1 MDINKADIQNPWG
14 EEEKL
19 DLKGIAPVNVEHTEP
34 TPKNKFAP
42 WHKPR
47 KQWLRDNQ
55 WGATISALI
64 DKLELSKSGRALNY
78 LSLPGADL
86 LDVRSLENVFT
97 EKKVKLKFL
106 GLNYIDDNDKEQ
118 SAEQN
123 LSLNEV
129 RSLDFVEQESLVIPE
144 QFEKISEENSIA
156 SDRVLRK
163 HQSFDVINIDLCASF
178 ADKKPGGAQGTLY
191 SAIYKL
197 LKHQAFYRT
206 EDWVFFLTSRT
217 DKKKVE
223 FSALKALIDTVLRT
237 VNEEITK
244 IYFEERSQIT
254 LTSLNSPELTADS
267 FSTSQHRFCFLSSFG
282 IWKSDALL
290 NGEGKS
296 KSVMKEIFG
305 YHVESTDS
313 VADMVSMAFWCSR
326 LPLADSDKSGLST
339 ATINPQAPAPQVV
352 HLQQAK
358 RAFERSLDCKDLDLY
373 LIENKADYQTA
384 LERSRS
390 LLKKAR
396 YAIDEYDPW
405 VALQEERIQT
415 LLQAGRPAEG

>member
-1 MDINKADIQNPWG
+1 MDITSAEVKDPWG
-14 EEEKL
+14 EDEKL
-19 DLKGIAPVNVEHTEP
+19 DIKGIAPFNVEHTEP
-34 TPKNKFAP
+34 AQKNKFAP

-47 KQWLRDNQ
+47 KQWIRDRQ
-55 WGATISALI
+55 WGTTVSALI
-64 DKLELSKSGRALNY
+64 DKLELSKSGRPLNY

-86 LDVRSLENVFT
+86 LDIRALEEVFL

-106 GLNYIDDNDKEQ
+106 GLNYIDENDAEQ
-118 SAEQN
+118 NAEQN

-129 RSLDFVEQESLVIPE
+129 RSLEFVEQESSVIPE
-144 QFEKISEENSIA
+144 QFEKISEEDSIA

-163 HQSFDVINIDLCASF
+163 HQSFDVVNIDLCASF

-191 SAIYKL
+191 AAIYKL

-206 EDWVFFLTSRT
+206 EDWVFFITSRT

-223 FSALKALIDTVLRT
+223 FSALRKLLGKVLDT
-237 VNEEITK
+237 VNEEVARSYIEEKSK
-244 IYFEERSQIT
+244 I
-254 LTSLNSPELTADS
+254 SLDLLKSDDLSADS
-267 FSTSQHRFCFLSSFG
+267 LSTLQHRFCFLSSFG

-296 KSVMKEIFG
+296 KSIMKEVLG

-326 LPLADSDKSGLST
+326 LPLVAADDSGLSS
-339 ATINPQAPAPQVV
+339 AKINPNAPSPETV
-352 HLQQAK
+352 HLEQAK
-358 RAFERSLDCKDLDLY
+358 RAFERSLNCKDLDLY
-373 LIENKADYQTA
+373 LSQNPGDYQAA

-396 YAIDEYDPW
+396 YAIDEYEPW
-405 VALQEERIQT
+405 LEQQNERVKALLSAGTQE
-415 LLQAGRPAEG
+415 G

>member
-1 MDINKADIQNPWG
+1 MDITSAEVQDPWG
-14 EEEKL
+14 DDEKL
-19 DLKGIAPVNVEHTEP
+19 DVKGIAPFNIEHTEP
-34 TPKNKFAP
+34 AKKNNFAP

-47 KQWLRDNQ
+47 KQWIRDKQ
-55 WGATISALI
+55 WGATVSALI
-64 DKLELSKSGRALNY
+64 DKLGLSESGRPLNY

-86 LDVRSLENVFT
+86 LDIRALEEIFT

-106 GLNYIDDNDKEQ
+106 GLNYIDESDAEQ
-118 SAEQN
+118 NAEQN

-129 RSLDFVEQESLVIPE
+129 RSLDFVEQESVVIPE
-144 QFEKISEENSIA
+144 QFEKISEDDSIA
-156 SDRVLRK
+156 SDRVLRE
-163 HQSFDVINIDLCASF
+163 HQSFDVVNIDLCASF

-191 SAIYKL
+191 AAIYKL

-206 EDWVFFLTSRT
+206 EDWVFFITSRT

-223 FSALKALIDTVLRT
+223 FAALRKLLDRVLNT
-237 VNEEITK
+237 VNEEVARSYIENESK
-244 IYFEERSQIT
+244 ISLDALRSDDFSVDSLST
-254 LTSLNSPELTADS
+254 L
-267 FSTSQHRFCFLSSFG
+267 QHRFCFLSSFG

-296 KSVMKEIFG
+296 KSIMKEVFG

-326 LPLADSDKSGLST
+326 LPLVAADDSGLST
-339 ATINPQAPAPQVV
+339 AKINPNAPTPAVIHQ
-352 HLQQAK
+352 QQAR
-358 RAFERSLDCKDLDLY
+358 RAFERSLNCRDLDDY
-373 LIENKADYQTA
+373 LSSNPADYQLA

-396 YAIDEYDPW
+396 YAIDEYEPW
-405 VALQEERIQT
+405 LEKQNQRIQT
-415 LLQAGRPAEG
+415 LLHRDMQGG